1 MLAVLNAVRQQW
13 PQLRG
18 QNTRRWTL
26 VWQLLQMGQ
35 WSGRPHRSQ
44 SIKGFPRVS
53 GPTASSS
60 PAVSRP
66 RIEFPLDNSV
76 SPLLKHQGDP
86 SRWKSFRVALKLE
99 FLWLKRKILC
109 PSPLTCH
116 IPLFQTGDVS
126 QRGHFHPKN
135 VFIKLYLSVGI
146 GESDVSMFALG
157 RVNTSC
163 TTKLSSQLY

>member
-26 VWQLLQMGQ
+26 AWQLLQMGQ

-99 FLWLKRKILC
+99 FLWLKRKYCAPHRSPATFHSSRLETC
-109 PSPLTCH
+109 PSEVT
-116 IPLFQTGDVS
+116 FT
-126 QRGHFHPKN
+126 PKTFSLN
-135 VFIKLYLSVGI
+135 CILSVGI